1 MENLAVRHLDATPG
15 VRLFSSR
22 GSTHLCEAFAAQNI
36 CTSRNFLTGVI
47 SRPSRLRPKLKASP
61 WWWQQ
66 QRRTNPKSTMAG
78 NRRATER
85 RITVYFFWVIC
96 AAPPGSTRVC
106 CVTAA
111 SGSGFPWKGVW
122 WYWVVSACRC
132 ERKDVLRKTR
142 GSHGNKR
149 EWRGRARFP
158 AASHRAR
165 LFIWGFLVI
174 NFKHQHG
181 AFWASAIGMFSDTDN
196 RGLFCS
202 WRSFWSFNF

>member
-1 MENLAVRHLDATPG
+1 MTTTT
-15 VRLFSSR
+15 
-22 GSTHLCEAFAAQNI
+22 THKSQINNG
-36 CTSRNFLTGVI
+36 R
-47 SRPSRLRPKLKASP
+47 KSP
-61 WWWQQ
+61 CD
-66 QRRTNPKSTMAG
+66 RKTHHSL
-78 NRRATER
+78 
-85 RITVYFFWVIC
+85 FFWVIC
-96 AAPPGSTRVC
+96 AAPPGSTRAC

-196 RGLFCS
+196 RGLFLLLKK
-202 WRSFWSFNF
+202 FFIIYLLNFIHLLHFKQNFLIN